1 MHARDIP
8 DLVQFLVEIVCTCST
23 QQNSANST
31 ILAEV
36 LDHPAD
42 QAVYLGKND

>member
-1 MHARDIP
+1 MHASSTP
-8 DLVQFLVEIVCTCST
+8 ALVQLLVDIVCTCST

-36 LDHPAD
+36 LDPPVD
-42 QAVYLGKND
+42 QAVYLGKSD